1 MIYNYTKCE
10 SVIAKIMA
18 DLDSTEVKQRT
29 TDIREWIFEAI
40 DKIGAPMQYISR
52 ELGSADDPPVLKIE
66 DYQVPIPSDL
76 QILDG
81 VAYSDKPNGPW
92 VPMSTMTG
100 IFKDRRK
107 SHPMVQQH
115 YAVKHDP
122 ANYSVPEPPI
132 VPDGMEMTPPP
143 PSVHQP
149 MMYKMPTSQSQLYT
163 INGMKYVKPWLYDQ
177 THKPEYFIKPGWIVT
192 NRRHGFIKL
201 AYKAIAV
208 DERGYPLIPDLTS
221 YQEAV
226 YWYVVMKLTFPKFMS
241 GKLTTSSSK
250 YAQKYAQQTYYYT
263 QSQWNFYR
271 NQAYAEAMMPTADDM
286 QNIKNDW
293 NKLIPDWDGD
303 DTFFKNINK
312 EQITYNDYYH
322 GY

>member
-1 MIYNYTKCE
+1 MIYKYTKCE

-18 DLDSTEVKQRT
+18 DLDSTEARQRT
-29 TDIREWIFEAI
+29 TDIREWIFEAV

-52 ELGSADDPPVLKIE
+52 ESGEDGLPLLKIQ
-66 DYQVPIPSDL
+66 DFQVPIPDDL
-76 QILDG
+76 QVLDG
-81 VAYSDKPNGPW
+81 VAYAESPNGPW
-92 VPMSTMTG
+92 VPMSTMTS
-100 IFKDRRK
+100 IFKSKRHTMPHR
-107 SHPMVQQH
+107 PAPYTVL
-115 YAVKHDP
+115 HDP
-122 ANYSVPEPPI
+122 ANLAINEPAVVPNFIPQEPHP
-132 VPDGMEMTPPP
+132 
-143 PSVHQP
+143 P
-149 MMYKMPTSQSQLYT
+149 MMYKMPTSQHQLYT
-163 INGMKYVKPWLYDQ
+163 NNLMKYQ
-177 THKPEYFIKPGWIVT
+177 ARAFRGAEKPEYFIKPGWIVT
-192 NRRHGFIKL
+192 NKRTGFIKL

-221 YQEAV
+221 YQEAI

-241 GKLTTSSSK
+241 GKLTGGNSK
-250 YAQKYAQQTYYYT
+250 YAGKYSRDTYFYT
-263 QSQWNFYR
+263 QQQWNFYR

-312 EQITYNDYYH
+312 EQITYNDYYY

>member
-1 MIYNYTKCE
+1 
-10 SVIAKIMA
+10 MA
-18 DLDSTEVKQRT
+18 DLDSTEARQRT

-52 ELGSADDPPVLKIE
+52 ESGTDGLPILKIQ
-66 DYQVPIPSDL
+66 DYQVPIPSEL
-76 QILDG
+76 QVLDA
-81 VAYSDKPNGPW
+81 VAYSDNPEGTW
-92 VPMSTMTG
+92 IPMSTMTG
-100 IFKDRRK
+100 IFKDPRK
-107 SHPMVQQH
+107 NKPLPD
-115 YAVKHDP
+115 VKIMHDP
-122 ANYSVPEPPI
+122 ANMAIPEPAVITHRPERH
-132 VPDGMEMTPPP
+132 G
-143 PSVHQP
+143 P

-163 INGMKYVKPWLYDQ
+163 VNGMKYWKKSFIDGNVN
-177 THKPEYFIKPGWIVT
+177 KPEYFIKPGWIVT
-192 NRRHGFIKL
+192 NQKNGYIKL

-221 YQEAV
+221 YQEAI

-241 GKLTTSSSK
+241 GKLGGSNNSK
-250 YAQKYAQQTYYYT
+250 YAAKYAKDTYFFTQQ
-263 QSQWNFYR
+263 QWNFYR

-312 EQITYNDYYH
+312 EQLTYNDYYY